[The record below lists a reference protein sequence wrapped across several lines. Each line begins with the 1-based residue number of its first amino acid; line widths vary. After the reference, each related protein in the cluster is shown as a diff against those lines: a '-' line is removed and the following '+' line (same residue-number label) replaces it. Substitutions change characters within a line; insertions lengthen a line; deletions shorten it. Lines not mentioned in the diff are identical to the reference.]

1 MGSHL
6 PAGGPP
12 RSLRAFAL
20 LTSSV
25 AVLILGCAGSKPTPS
40 EPIASPPATKPSA
53 PPSGAPSGEP
63 GAQTGVASFYSEFH
77 DGRRTASGETFDME
91 ELTAAHRTLPFGT
104 RVKVTNLDNGRS
116 VVVRINDRGP
126 FVKKRIIDVS
136 HAAAQQLKMIHRG
149 TARVRLEVLSPAA
162 D

>member
-6 PAGGPP
+6 PAGGAP

-20 LTSSV
+20 LASSV
-25 AVLILGCAGSKPTPS
+25 ALLMLGCAGSKPAPS
-40 EPIASPPATKPSA
+40 EPIAKPPAAK
-53 PPSGAPSGEP
+53 PSGAPSAEP
-63 GAQTGVASFYSEFH
+63 GPQTGVASFYSEFH
-77 DGRRTASGETFDME
+77 DGRRTASGEAFDME
-91 ELTAAHRTLPFGT
+91 ALTAAHRTLPFGT

-136 HAAAQQLKMIHRG
+136 HAAAQQLKMVHRG
-149 TARVRLEVLSPAA
+149 TARVRLEVLSPAT